1 MTEHP
6 ERPVA
11 VIGLGYVGLPL
22 AVALGHAE
30 IPVIGVDLDQRKI
43 EKINRGESYIPDVP
57 TEQIAALVEKKLLS
71 AYTDYEL
78 VRQADSVFICVPTP
92 FDANKAPD
100 LTAVRQAAE
109 GIAPRLQRGQMIVLQ
124 STTYPGTT
132 EEVVLPILEK
142 SGLKAGI
149 DFDLAFSPERIDPGN
164 KQFNAINTPKVVG
177 GLNTQSTQRAAA
189 LLKRIGA
196 PVEIV
201 SSTRAAEM
209 TKLLENIF
217 RSVNIAL
224 VNEMALLCERMGID
238 IWEVVRA
245 ASTKPFGYMPFYPG
259 AGVGGHCIPID
270 PLYLSWKAHEFD
282 FHTNFIDLAAQTNQ
296 NMPYHVVDL
305 ATLGL
310 AQQCKPLR
318 GAKVLV
324 LGVAFKH
331 DIDDARESPA
341 ERVIEVLML
350 RGASVDYHDPYI
362 PRFHVGGNVFHRE
375 LLWLESKPLSDDMLK
390 SYDCVV
396 IVTGHRAIDY
406 ERVADKANLVID
418 SCNATGPVAQERDTI
433 VRLGAPVNAP
443 AESNVTLA

>member
-1 MTEHP
+1 LNHPQP

-22 AVALGHAE
+22 AVAFGHAN
-30 IPVIGVDLDQRKI
+30 IPVIGIDLDPRKI
-43 EKINRGESYIPDVP
+43 ERLNRGESYIPDVP
-57 TEQIAALVEKKLLS
+57 TEQIAALVQKKLLT
-71 AYTDYEL
+71 AHTDYEPL
-78 VRQADSVFICVPTP
+78 CDADSIFICVPTP

-100 LTAVRQAAE
+100 LTAVKQAAE
-109 GIAPRLQRGQMIVLQ
+109 GIAPRLRRGQMIVLQ

-132 EEVVLPILEK
+132 EEVVLPILEQ
-142 SGLKAGI
+142 SGLKAGA

-164 KQFNAINTPKVVG
+164 KQFNAMNTPKIVG
-177 GLNTQSTQRAAA
+177 GVNDQGAQRAAT

-296 NMPYHVVDL
+296 SMPYHVVDL
-305 ATLGL
+305 VTQGL
-310 AQQCKPLR
+310 ARQHKSLR
-318 GAKVLV
+318 DARLLV
-324 LGVAFKH
+324 LGVAFKR

-341 ERVIEVLML
+341 ERVIELLML

-375 LLWLESKPLSDDMLK
+375 RVWLESKPLSDDMLG

-396 IVTGHRAIDY
+396 IVTGHRSVDY
-406 ERVADKANLVID
+406 TRVANQARLVVD
-418 SCNATGPVAQERDTI
+418 SCDATGLVSLGRDKI
-433 VRLGAPVNAP
+433 VRLGAPIDKV
-443 AESNVTLA
+443 

>member
-1 MTEHP
+1 
-6 ERPVA
+6 VA

-22 AVALGHAE
+22 AVALSHAN
-30 IPVIGVDLDQRKI
+30 ISVIGIDLDPRKI
-43 EKINRGESYIPDVP
+43 ERLNRGESYIPDVP
-57 TEQIAALVEKKLLS
+57 NEQIAALVEKKFLT
-71 AYTDYEL
+71 AYTDYEPL
-78 VRQADSVFICVPTP
+78 READSIFICVPTP

-109 GIAPRLQRGQMIVLQ
+109 GIAPRLQRGQMIILQ

-142 SGLKAGI
+142 SGLKAGV
-149 DFDLAFSPERIDPGN
+149 DFDLAFCPERIDPGN
-164 KQFNAINTPKVVG
+164 KQFSAINTPKVVG
-177 GLNTQSTQRAAA
+177 GLNDRGTQRAAT

-238 IWEVVRA
+238 IWEVVHA
-245 ASTKPFGYMPFYPG
+245 ASTKPFGFMPFYPS

-296 NMPYHVVDL
+296 SMPYHVVDL

-310 AQQCKPLR
+310 AQQCKSLR
-318 GAKVLV
+318 GARVLV
-324 LGVAFKH
+324 LGVAYKR

-341 ERVIEVLML
+341 ERVIELLML
-350 RGASVDYHDPYI
+350 RGAAVEYHDPYI
-362 PRFHVGGNVFHRE
+362 PRFHVGGNVFRRE
-375 LLWLESKPLSDDMLK
+375 LLWLESKPLSDEMLG

-396 IVTGHRAIDY
+396 IVTGHHNVDY
-406 ERVADKANLVID
+406 TQVVSKARLIVD
-418 SCNATGPVAQERDTI
+418 TCNATGPVTQRRDKV
-433 VRLGAPVNAP
+433 VRLGAPLTEA
-443 AESNVTLA
+443 

>member
-1 MTEHP
+1 MNHPQP

-22 AVALGHAE
+22 AAAFGHAG
-30 IPVIGVDLDQRKI
+30 IPVLGIDLDPHKI
-43 EKINRGESYIPDVP
+43 ERLNRGESYIPDVP
-57 TEQIAALVEKKLLS
+57 TEQIAALVEKKLLT
-71 AYTDYEL
+71 AHTDYEPL
-78 VRQADSVFICVPTP
+78 CEADSIFICVPTP

-100 LTAVRQAAE
+100 LTAVKQAAE
-109 GIAPRLQRGQMIVLQ
+109 GIAPRLRQGQMIVLQ

-132 EEVVLPILEK
+132 EEVVLPILEQ
-142 SGLKAGI
+142 SGLVAGA

-164 KQFNAINTPKVVG
+164 KQFNAMNTPKVVG
-177 GLNTQSTQRAAA
+177 GVNDQGAQRAAA

-245 ASTKPFGYMPFYPG
+245 ASTKPFGYMPFFPG

-296 NMPYHVVDL
+296 SMPYHVVDL
-305 ATLGL
+305 VTQGL
-310 AQQCKPLR
+310 ARQFKPLR
-318 GAKVLV
+318 DARLLV
-324 LGVAFKH
+324 LGVAFKR

-341 ERVIEVLML
+341 ERVIELLML

-375 LLWLESKPLSDDMLK
+375 RVWLESKPLSDDMLG

-396 IVTGHRAIDY
+396 IVTGHRSVDY
-406 ERVADKANLVID
+406 TRVAKQARLIVD
-418 SCNATGPVAQERDTI
+418 SCNATGLVSLGGDKI
-433 VRLGAPVNAP
+433 VRLGAPIDKV
-443 AESNVTLA
+443 

>member
-1 MTEHP
+1 LTHQHP

-22 AVALGHAE
+22 AVALGHAN
-30 IPVIGVDLDQRKI
+30 IPVIGIDLDSRKI

-57 TEQIAALVEKKLLS
+57 TGQVAALVEKKLLS
-71 AYTDYEL
+71 AHTSYEP
-78 VRQADSVFICVPTP
+78 VREADSVFICVPTP

-100 LTAVRQAAE
+100 LTAVKQAAE

-142 SGLKAGI
+142 SGLKAGV

-177 GLNTQSTQRAAA
+177 GLNAQSTQRAAA

-245 ASTKPFGYMPFYPG
+245 ASTKPFGYMPFYPS

-324 LGVAFKH
+324 LGVAFKR

-341 ERVIEVLML
+341 ERVIELLML

-375 LLWLESKPLSDDMLK
+375 LLWLESKPLSDDMLDA
-390 SYDCVV
+390 YDCVV
-396 IVTGHRAIDY
+396 IVTGHRTVDY
-406 ERVADKANLVID
+406 ARVVDKAKLVVD
-418 SCNATGPVAQERDTI
+418 SCNATASVAQECDKI
-433 VRLGAPVNAP
+433 VRLGAPINAR
-443 AESNVTLA
+443 T